1 MLSPKLRSKVYALWT
16 KFWSAGM
23 SNPLTAIE
31 QITYLIFLK
40 QLENLDAEREQ
51 AGQPS
56 IYSSRDFGTGK
67 CALPH
72 HEDDGYEDGICHG
85 HPSCKWEAI
94 KEKRDPIHLRDY
106 VFPWL
111 RELDITL
118 QQLNSNTDTIRSAT
132 RYMGDAFFQL
142 PVEKG
147 ETLSVA
153 IDTIDG
159 LFRDVGSRSANADL
173 MGDIFEYM
181 LEQLNI
187 SGQNGQFR
195 TPRHIIRF
203 MIELLSPELGA
214 RIFDPAA
221 GTAGFLINCAQYLKR
236 KMTLPDQVLVEW
248 NGAPHRLYVP
258 TSEEMSHDFTG
269 DQFIGYDNDRTM
281 VRIGWMNMILHGIE
295 NPKIERRDALSKS
308 LSKAESGQYD
318 YIFANPPYSGNLD
331 KGDIHTDAE
340 RFPRHSKRKKEPI
353 TTRTELLFVWLILDL
368 LREQE
373 KERAGGRAA
382 VILPEGVLFGSTLA
396 HRALRRE
403 LLLEHKLLAVI
414 SLPAGIFEPYTG
426 VKSSILFFEKVGKL
440 REDGAPQTEQVWFY
454 EITADGYTLNK
465 KRNEQ
470 PEPND
475 LWDAL
480 HKWEMGVDE
489 SKTYYQPELH
499 PVRWR
504 LIDQDT
510 IKAFPQLE
518 AKKGQILGI
527 NERFPHDM
535 DGQPLPANPTTATE
549 YIIEQQKAALTTLYL
564 DYVGSAR
571 ANAEEDASL
580 LTRKRKRREA
590 AKKAFTERQREL
602 EKQLKNIRE
611 EWLEPEYD
619 KTGGFGRQALARC
632 QEVAQAALAEKM
644 KRWVSAIAN
653 EETLSGVG
661 KSDVDEAGTL
671 PSEAQWDAVIRAV
684 VRECAKLDGYNV
696 LLRGDTLHSQAEP
709 LSESKSW
716 VAPVRVWLERDDWES
731 EEGTIKGSHDD
742 AGTLR
747 LEYIT
752 AMTDGETGSVN
763 PDALDI
769 DCIEANDYNL
779 SPGRYKPY
787 KLQLTDYDPPAQ
799 IIRTIQK
806 LESEIQQQLS
816 ILLAMIEGH

>member
-40 QLENLDAEREQ
+40 QLENLDAERQQ
-51 AGQPS
+51 AGLPS
-56 IYSSRDFGTGK
+56 IYSSRDFGSEQ

-72 HEDDGYEDGICHG
+72 HEDDGDEDGICHG
-85 HPSCKWEAI
+85 HPSCKWQAI

-111 RELDITL
+111 RELDVTL
-118 QQLNSNTDTIRSAT
+118 QQLSNNSDPIRSAT
-132 RYMGDAFFQL
+132 RYMADAFFQL
-142 PVEKG
+142 PIEKG

-181 LEQLNI
+181 LEQLNT

-203 MIELLSPELGA
+203 MIELLEPELGA
-214 RIFDPAA
+214 KIFDPAA
-221 GTAGFLINCAQYLKR
+221 GTAGFLINSAQYFKR
-236 KMTLPDQVLVEW
+236 KMSPPDQVLVEW

-258 TSEEMSHDFTG
+258 TSEEMSRYFTG

-281 VRIGWMNMILHGIE
+281 VRIGWMNMILHGIQ
-295 NPKIERRDALSKS
+295 NPTIERRDALSKS

-331 KGDIHTDAE
+331 KGDINPDIE
-340 RFPRHSKRKKEPI
+340 RFPRHPNRKKDPI

-368 LREQE
+368 LREPEEEQ
-373 KERAGGRAA
+373 AGGRAA
-382 VILPEGVLFGSTLA
+382 VIVPEGVLFGSTLA

-426 VKSSILFFEKVGKL
+426 VKTSILFFQKVGKL
-440 REDGAPQTEQVWFY
+440 KEDGAPQTERVWFY
-454 EITADGYTLNK
+454 EISADGYTLDK
-465 KRNEQ
+465 KRNAQ

-480 HKWEMGVDE
+480 HKWETQTDE
-489 SKTYYQPELH
+489 NKTYYQPELH

-504 LIDQDT
+504 LIDQDA
-510 IKAFPQLE
+510 IKVFPELE

-527 NERFPHDM
+527 HERFEHDM
-535 DGQPLPANPTTATE
+535 DGQPLPANPTIATK
-549 YIIEQQKAALTTLYL
+549 YIIEQQTVALTTLYL
-564 DYVGSAR
+564 HYVGSAR
-571 ANAEEDASL
+571 ANAEEDASDKKS
-580 LTRKRKRREA
+580 KRKRREA
-590 AKKAFTERQREL
+590 AQIAFTERQRDL
-602 EKQLKNIRE
+602 EKQLKNVRE

-619 KTGGFGRQALARC
+619 KTGGFGLQALAIC
-632 QEVAQAALAEKM
+632 QEAAQAALADKV
-644 KRWVSAIAN
+644 KVWVSAIAN

-661 KSDVDEAGTL
+661 KSDVDEA
-671 PSEAQWDAVIRAV
+671 QWDAAIRSV
-684 VRECAKLDGYNV
+684 VRECAKLDGYDV
-696 LLRGDTLHSQAEP
+696 LLRGDSVHAQPEP

-716 VAPVRVWLERDDWES
+716 VAPVRVWSEQDDWES
-731 EEGTIKGSHDD
+731 EDGTIKGSHDET
-742 AGTLR
+742 GTLR
-747 LEYIT
+747 PEYIT
-752 AMTDGETGSVN
+752 AMTDPKTGSVN

-769 DCIEANDYNL
+769 ECIEANDYNL
-779 SPGRYKPY
+779 SPGRYKPFKIEIKSY
-787 KLQLTDYDPPAQ
+787 PPPSLLIEQ
-799 IIRTIQK
+799 IRK
-806 LESEIQQQLS
+806 LEQDIVRGLDTLS
-816 ILLAMIEGH
+816 KMLGEEK